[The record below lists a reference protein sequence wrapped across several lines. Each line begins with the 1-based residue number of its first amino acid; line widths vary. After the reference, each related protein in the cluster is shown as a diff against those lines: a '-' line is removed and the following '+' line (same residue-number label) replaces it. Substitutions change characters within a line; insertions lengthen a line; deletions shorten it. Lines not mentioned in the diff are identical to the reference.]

1 MDRPTSRVD
10 AGFGSIVWP
19 APGRRGVRQSDD
31 ARHDLALDQVFAR
44 LGRDAPL
51 AVDAFETLLGSAA
64 EVEYRQAVFRGLD
77 ENASLRDAVH
87 QFLRAWTSCA
97 ASERTSREARHPY
110 ESELWRL
117 RAVVTYAD
125 AVDAFAQGLSEA
137 VPSSAAASEG
147 WDRLVDHLR
156 GYRESRGFGRL
167 ATEARAVRD
176 QIGTLD
182 YNVLVRGA
190 RVTVA
195 RADGESSLGEAV
207 ASVFARFRQGDGADS
222 RTELRETTLDHVQA
236 WILERVAQV
245 HPEPFARL
253 ARFAADTRDYR
264 DRTLTRFADEVRFYL
279 AYLDYLA
286 PLREAGLPVC
296 YPTVVEP
303 GKRLHVS
310 DTWDLALAARLVADG
325 REVVTNDLALDGPER
340 IAVISGPNQ
349 GGKTTM
355 ARVFG
360 QVSYLAA
367 LGCPVPGTGAR
378 VPLCDRVLTLFERG
392 EQLGTLEG
400 RLGAEIDRL
409 HELLGSATDRSVI
422 VLNEA
427 FASTAL
433 QDARVLTR
441 DVLERIGALD
451 ALAVCVTFID
461 ELSRLNEKT
470 VSMVGAVDPSD
481 PAVRTF
487 RVERRVADGLAY
499 ARALARKH
507 GLTAEQ
513 IAVRLSAPSREETP

>member
-1 MDRPTSRVD
+1 M
-10 AGFGSIVWP
+10 
-19 APGRRGVRQSDD
+19 
-31 ARHDLALDQVFAR
+31 
-44 LGRDAPL
+44 
-51 AVDAFETLLGSAA
+51 
-64 EVEYRQAVFRGLD
+64 
-77 ENASLRDAVH
+77 
-87 QFLRAWTSCA
+87 
-97 ASERTSREARHPY
+97 
-110 ESELWRL
+110 
-117 RAVVTYAD
+117 
-125 AVDAFAQGLSEA
+125 
-137 VPSSAAASEG
+137 
-147 WDRLVDHLR
+147 
-156 GYRESRGFGRL
+156 
-167 ATEARAVRD
+167 
-176 QIGTLD
+176 
-182 YNVLVRGA
+182 
-190 RVTVA
+190 
-195 RADGESSLGEAV
+195 
-207 ASVFARFRQGDGADS
+207 
-222 RTELRETTLDHVQA
+222 
-236 WILERVAQV
+236 
-245 HPEPFARL
+245 
-253 ARFAADTRDYR
+253 
-264 DRTLTRFADEVRFYL
+264 
-279 AYLDYLA
+279 
-286 PLREAGLPVC
+286 
-296 YPTVVEP
+296 
-303 GKRLHVS
+303 
-310 DTWDLALAARLVADG
+310 
-325 REVVTNDLALDGPER
+325 
-340 IAVISGPNQ
+340 
-349 GGKTTM
+349 
-355 ARVFG
+355 
-360 QVSYLAA
+360 SYLAA